1 MPHPYLYLISD
12 DKKPIVDIKNQYQS
26 VPTTNSS
33 SAQQQQQNVSGTSM
47 STDSSSASSV
57 VVPPSSRPLLGVNGT
72 GQRLDMTDKI
82 ANTTI
87 LQPEIANNGNGT
99 AASADAKKNANQF
112 PKKVLTATKAIAATG
127 VSAAPAPAATVAA
140 AAAAPVPASNNQT
153 EETDLEKLIDTI
165 DLPEDETLDS
175 LKKKNLT
182 LNTTSVSGVINNA
195 FILLYRDL
203 RLDYALVT

>member
-1 MPHPYLYLISD
+1 MPHTYPYLYLYLISD

-99 AASADAKKNANQF
+99 AAAADAKKNANQF

-127 VSAAPAPAATVAA
+127 VSAAPAPAVTVAA

-182 LNTTSVSGVINNA
+182 LNTTSVSGVIMPSYYS
-195 FILLYRDL
+195 I
-203 RLDYALVT
+203 VT